1 MSQINKNASL
11 LNIEPMMMKIE
22 LTLFVFYYVINEYNN
37 IIFAIYIYICY
48 NIVYTLRFLIQ
59 AIFRGEKI

>member
-37 IIFAIYIYICY
+37 IIFAIYIY
-48 NIVYTLRFLIQ
+48 LL
-59 AIFRGEKI
+59 